1 MKTLVANMA
10 LALLFA
16 ALTARFTSSNL
27 LFGFLLGYL
36 ALWLA
41 RTEPRKSA
49 YFSKVFEALKF
60 AGFFLRELVVSS
72 LQVAY
77 DVVTRTHHMRPAILA
92 IPLDANSDAEIT
104 LLCSLVTLT
113 PGTLAIDVS
122 ADRKLMFVHAMY
134 VRDYDATR
142 RRIKQGFERR
152 VLRLLR

>member
-27 LFGFLLGYL
+27 SFGFLLGYL

-41 RTEPRKSA
+41 RTEPHRSA
-49 YFSKVFEALKF
+49 YFNKVPEALKF
-60 AGFFLRELVVSS
+60 SGFFLKELVVSS

-92 IPLDANSDAEIT
+92 IPLDVSSDAEIT

-122 ADRKLMFVHAMY
+122 ADRKLLFIHAMY
-134 VRDYDATR
+134 VRDYDSTR
-142 RRIKQGFERR
+142 RRIKLGFERR